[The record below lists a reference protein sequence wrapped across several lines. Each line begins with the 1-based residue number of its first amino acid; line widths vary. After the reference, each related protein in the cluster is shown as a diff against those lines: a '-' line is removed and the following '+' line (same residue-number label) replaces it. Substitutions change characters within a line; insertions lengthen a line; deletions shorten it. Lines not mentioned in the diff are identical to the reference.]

1 MILPAYFEKNI
12 NLIDKELDRRL
23 PKKTARPDTIHD
35 AMRYSVF
42 NGGKRIRPILVLE
55 GARVT
60 KGNVSDPLLLAC
72 AIEMIHTYSLIHDDL
87 PSMDNDDMRRGKPS
101 CHIKYGEAT
110 AILAGDALL
119 TLAFNTIAR
128 IKNKGKMS
136 EIILEVSKAIG
147 TSGMIGGQAMDLKA
161 RDKDKTDLPT
171 IEYINI
177 RKTGSLITAA
187 VKIGAIVSNARQKEV
202 KALEAYGENIGLAFQ
217 IIDDML
223 DGEGYAEILGI
234 NAARE
239 EAEALAER
247 AKEALSIFGR
257 RALHLKEIAD
267 FVIKRKM

>member
-1 MILPAYFEKNI
+1 MNRYFEKNRK
-12 NLIDKELDRRL
+12 LIDGALDKYL
-23 PKKTARPDTIHD
+23 PKKAAGPGAIHN

-42 NGGKRIRPILVLE
+42 NGGKRIRPVLVLE
-55 GARVT
+55 SARVT
-60 KGNVSDPLLLAC
+60 KGNMDDALLLAC

-87 PSMDNDDMRRGKPS
+87 PSMDNDDTRRGKPS

-119 TLAFNTIAR
+119 TLAFDTIAR
-128 IKNKGKMS
+128 IKNKGKVS

-161 RDKDKTDLPT
+161 KEKDKTDLPT

-187 VKIGAIVSNARQKEV
+187 LKIGAIVSNTRQKEI
-202 KALEAYGENIGLAFQ
+202 KALAAYGENIGLAFQ

-234 NAARE
+234 NDARK
-239 EAEALAER
+239 EAEALSRR
-247 AKEALSIFGR
+247 AKEALDVFGK
-257 RALHLKEIAD
+257 RAVHLKEIAD
-267 FVIKRKM
+267 FVVNRTA